1 MIGTLSSVASLL
13 LAGAVMLLGGSLLG
27 LILPLKMRAAGFP
40 AETTGLVMAA
50 YFGGLLAGSL
60 YGKRLIGEVGH
71 IRAFAG
77 FAAIMA
83 ASVVAY
89 PLLFEPLSWGL
100 LRLIQGFCIA
110 GLFAV
115 LESWLNDR
123 TDNARRG
130 RVLGVYM
137 IVNYAAIMSGQLMVN
152 LWDIGGQEG
161 FLMAA
166 MLAALCLVPVV
177 LTRLE
182 APDLAE
188 IKPLNLRQ
196 LYAAS
201 PLAVVAACAS
211 GLMMGGYYGMGAIF
225 ASDLGFDVLWV
236 SLFTS
241 SVILGG
247 LSFQWPIGR
256 LSDRLD
262 RRTVLLGLLVVLIL
276 VCAGGMAWT
285 AAQGPAWPLLG
296 LGLVLGATMTAVY
309 PISVAQAFD
318 YLPRDRYVAASSG
331 LLLAYSAGATAGP
344 IASAGAMG
352 VLGPSGFFAFLGAV
366 GAASAAFVL
375 YRMQARAPLPA
386 EQQEAFV
393 AVPRMSPVVGE
404 LDPRAEAPEEPK
416 KAPPPGGV
424 GAQAASRE

>member
-40 AETTGLVMAA
+40 AEMTGLVMAA

-60 YGKRLIGEVGH
+60 YGKRLIAEVGH

-89 PLLFEPLSWGL
+89 PLLFEALSWGL
-100 LRLIQGFCIA
+100 LRLIQGFCTA
-110 GLFAV
+110 GLFAA

-137 IVNYAAIMSGQLMVN
+137 IVNYAAIMAGQLMVN

-182 APDLAE
+182 APDLTE

-344 IASAGAMG
+344 VASAGAMG
-352 VLGPSGFFAFLGAV
+352 MLGPSGFFAFIGAV
-366 GAASAAFVL
+366 GAVSAAFVL

-386 EQQEAFV
+386 GQQEAFV